1 MSTQDK
7 LLSPKIVF
15 GFGARKRA
23 GEYANSF
30 SARKAMVVTDGGVSA
45 AGWTKDVQRS
55 LGEQG
60 IEYVTYSSVTP
71 NPRSTEVMDGSE
83 IFRMQG
89 CDIVVAIGG
98 GSPMD
103 CAKGIGVVATNKK
116 DILHFEGADK
126 ISESRPPFIFIPT
139 TAGTSSDISKACL
152 ITNLG
157 EYRKI
162 VVLSETLIPDVSLI
176 DPDVTATM
184 DEYLTACTGMDAMVH
199 AIEAF
204 VSMDATRHTDV
215 HALKAIEIINQDLVP
230 LVKDIDNHELRKRL
244 MLASMKAG
252 LAFSNAMLGA
262 VHSMAHSL
270 GGLKDLA
277 HGECN
282 ALLLD
287 HVVNFNFPSAP
298 ERFRVIAETMNIDT
312 RGMSNREVN
321 RALMNRVWEI
331 KSSVGIN
338 ARLEQKGIRLTDVP
352 LLADNAKKDMC
363 LLTNPRKANKRDL
376 EVIYEDAL

>member
-1 MSTQDK
+1 MQKK

-23 GEYANSF
+23 GEYAKRF
-30 SARKAMVVTDGGVSA
+30 SAKKAMVVTDIGVSDL
-45 AGWTKDVQRS
+45 GWTADVQKS
-55 LGEQG
+55 LAEQN
-60 IEYVTYSSVTP
+60 IEYVTYSNVTP
-71 NPRSTEVMDGSE
+71 NPRSTEVMQGSE
-83 IFRMQG
+83 IFRTQG

-116 DILHFEGADK
+116 DILDLEGTDK

-139 TAGTSSDISKACL
+139 TAGTSSDISRFCI
-152 ITNLG
+152 ITNLR

-162 VVLSETLIPDVSLI
+162 AVVSEALIPDVSLI
-176 DPDVTATM
+176 DPDVTKTM

-204 VSMDATRHTDV
+204 VSTNATPHTDI
-215 HALKAIEIINQDLVP
+215 HALKAIEIVNSNLVP
-230 LVKDIDNHELRKRL
+230 LVKDVKNSELRKSL

-252 LAFSNAMLGA
+252 LAFSNAVLGA
-262 VHSMAHSL
+262 VHAMAHSL

-287 HVVNFNFPSAP
+287 HVINFNFPSSP
-298 ERFRVIAETMNIDT
+298 ERFKVIAETMDIDT
-312 RGMSNREVN
+312 RGMNNREINKALTN
-321 RALMNRVWEI
+321 RIWEI
-331 KSSVGIN
+331 KSLVGID
-338 ARLEQKGIRLTDVP
+338 AHLEQKGIKLTDVP
-352 LLADNAKKDMC
+352 GLAGNAGKDVC